1 MKKLLALVLAL
12 AMVLSAATV
21 LVSAEE
27 EDEIVNRE
35 IKIYEADKAP
45 TLDGK
50 IEEGKA
56 ETASLLADG
65 RTDDANFAKVRTNIY
80 DICRTVSQTLIYR
93 PGAGTGA
100 VRAQLERFRAE
111 WSAALEKAKQHD
123 NINGIAVEET
133 KLTALEDV
141 IAHFREVKE

>member
-1 MKKLLALVLAL
+1 MKEFITY
-12 AMVLSAATV
+12 LSSKV
-21 LVSAEE
+21 
-27 EDEIVNRE
+27 
-35 IKIYEADKAP
+35 
-45 TLDGK
+45 
-50 IEEGKA
+50 EEGKA

-80 DICRTVSQTLIYR
+80 DICRTVSQTLINR

-111 WSAALEKAKQHD
+111 WIAALEKAKQHD

-133 KLTALEDV
+133 KLAALDDI
-141 IAHFREVKE
+141 IAHFQEVTEA

>member
-1 MKKLLALVLAL
+1 MKEFITY
-12 AMVLSAATV
+12 LSSKV
-21 LVSAEE
+21 
-27 EDEIVNRE
+27 
-35 IKIYEADKAP
+35 
-45 TLDGK
+45 
-50 IEEGKA
+50 EEGKA

-80 DICRTVSQTLIYR
+80 DICRTVSQTLINR

-123 NINGIAVEET
+123 YINGIAVEET
-133 KLTALEDV
+133 KLAALDDI
-141 IAHFREVKE
+141 IAHFQEVTEA